1 MDASKAVSKIYFLI
15 SASLLLFGLLAGETF
30 DRIVVGEHAWQY
42 AGIAAWA
49 AYSRHADLGNGIFV
63 YPFEAIVGVI
73 FLVCACIILRRNK
86 PAAPDISLIIYCS
99 TFFAVIGL
107 LLTFWA
113 APFMFSIRNTE
124 DPVQLQFAFD
134 QFYYWSAFRGL
145 AHLLTF
151 LCLCWLS
158 GKVLREYFR
167 RTN

>member
-1 MDASKAVSKIYFLI
+1 MNGSKPASRIYFFI
-15 SASLLLFGLLAGETF
+15 TSSLVLFGLLAGETI
-30 DRIVVGEHAWQY
+30 DRIVIGERAWQY
-42 AGIAAWA
+42 AGINAWA
-49 AYSRHADLGNGIFV
+49 NYSRHADLGNGIFV
-63 YPFEAIVGVI
+63 YPFEAITGVI
-73 FLVCACIILRRNK
+73 FLIAASVILRKNK
-86 PAAPDISLIIYCS
+86 PAPPGVSLIIYVS
-99 TFFAVIGL
+99 TFFAVTGL

-113 APFMFSIRNTE
+113 GPFMLSIRKTN

-158 GKVLREYFR
+158 GKIMRDYFR